1 MHTDNCPM
9 EPITYALTFQGEAG
23 KAVRAAFNDFDL
35 STKDGLTTLRADVP
49 DQAALHGVIERIRAL
64 GLELVDVRREGDA
77 AD

>member
-1 MHTDNCPM
+1 M

-77 AD
+77 PD

>member
-1 MHTDNCPM
+1 M

-35 STKDGLTTLRADVP
+35 STKDGLTTLRADLP

-77 AD
+77 PD

>member
-1 MHTDNCPM
+1 M